1 MSEVKVEIKADS
13 SALAT
18 GLAKAQKNIQNFGKD
33 VTTNIT
39 DKLAGAFSAAGVI
52 GGIGILAAGVMSA
65 GKAILDFAGDL
76 QDSSDAMGI
85 STDALQEL
93 NAVFLAGGSSA
104 ETTKKGLIK
113 LTQSLQDIATTADGP
128 ARKALDALNISFDD
142 IAGLTADEAIY
153 VIADAMK
160 GATDK
165 GAALDAAM
173 TLLGKSASQMAP
185 ALFGGAEAIREMAAT
200 TPKISAEDL
209 KSIADAGDFFD
220 ALTTKMKV
228 YSASALMAAVNSK
241 ALHMTMR
248 VGTGIMTAGLSEVI
262 PLVIKSFKDLQG
274 PKQNIE
280 GAAAFEAESL
290 AIGADAK
297 TVIAPPDP
305 RIKAAEEAQAKM
317 DDENQKKA
325 DAYAEKKLAEANK
338 IADVEMSNA
347 QEIEKQR
354 RDQLD
359 TEGQINA
366 LLEDRKNLQS
376 EIASSS
382 GMQKAQAQKDLI
394 AVEKD
399 LATARDKAKKDMA
412 AEGDEREK
420 NNAADLKKKEDAAKK
435 KKDLVDANKQ
445 GAEELAAQ
453 KKSGEARRDSILDQM
468 VDEEMKTPM
477 QRANEDRVARERERI
492 KNSLERRMKRL
503 PPGQSNKM
511 QQLAGELKDLTD
523 KELPAEVA
531 KLTEKLDQVVNRIN
545 KG

>member
-13 SALAT
+13 SALST
-18 GLAKAQKNIQNFGKD
+18 GLAKAQKNIQNFSKD
-33 VTTNIT
+33 VTTHVT

-52 GGIGILAAGVMSA
+52 GGIGILVAGVMSA

-142 IAGLTADEAIY
+142 IAGLTSDEAIY

-160 GATDK
+160 AATDK

-185 ALFGGAEAIREMAAT
+185 ALFGGAEAMREMAAT

-220 ALTTKMKV
+220 GLTTKMKV
-228 YSASALMAAVNSK
+228 YSATALMAAVNSK
-241 ALHMTMR
+241 ALHMAMR
-248 VGTGIMTAGLSEVI
+248 VGTGIMTAGLSEAI
-262 PLVIKSFKDLQG
+262 PFVIKSVKSLQG
-274 PKQNIE
+274 PKQNTE

-325 DAYAEKKLAEANK
+325 DAYAEKQQAAADK

-394 AVEKD
+394 SVEKD

-420 NNAADLKKKEDAAKK
+420 KNAADMKKKEDAAKK

-492 KNSLERRMKRL
+492 KGSLERRMKNL
-503 PPGQSNKM
+503 TPGQSKQM
-511 QQLAGELKDLTD
+511 VKLSGELKDLTD
-523 KELPAEVA
+523 KELPKEVA
-531 KLTEKLDQVVNRIN
+531 KLTEKLEQVVNKIN
-545 KG
+545 TG